1 MTGRYAFRSGMDT
14 NRADRAL
21 KWLGVSGGLP
31 PNETTFAKIL
41 QKEGYSTG
49 IIGKWHLG
57 VNCDILNDYCHH
69 PLSHGFNYF
78 YGVPFTLISECQPGG
93 LLDIDGL
100 FKAQLTFLSQL
111 ISWAVITMVI
121 GKYTNLLPISWKIVF
136 CCALFGFL
144 FFMTWY
150 LKYGFVQYWSCILMK
165 NHEIIEQPMDLQR
178 KSAHT
183 VRESQQFIE
192 RHKDVPFLLVVSLLH
207 VHIPHITTK
216 AFYGRSKHGIYGD
229 DIEEMD
235 YIVGSVVS
243 AIDNAGLRNNTL
255 IYFTSDHGG
264 HLELKFGGIQ
274 IGGWNG
280 IYRGGKGMAGWEGGI
295 RVPGIFRWPG
305 VIPSDTVIDEP
316 TSLMDLFPTV
326 VGLGGGKLPTDRII
340 DGRDLFPL
348 LTLKASQSEH
358 EFLFHYCG
366 NDLHAVRWHQK
377 ESTSGAVWKVHYV
390 TPAFYPEGAVGCYHT
405 ILCGCEEKDVIHH
418 EPPLLYELSSDPS
431 ESNPLSSQTSSYY
444 KEVLNR
450 VKTAVAEHQKTI
462 SVVPQQLSFY
472 NNLWK
477 PWLQPCCGRFPF
489 CWCDK
494 EENKE
499 MNII

>member
-1 MTGRYAFRSGMDT
+1 MTGRYAFRSGMGVFGGG
-14 NRADRAL
+14 RVL

-57 VNCDILNDYCHH
+57 ANCDILNDSCHH
-69 PLSHGFNYF
+69 PLSHGFHYF
-78 YGVPFTLISECQPGG
+78 YGFPLALFNECQPGG
-93 LLDIDGL
+93 QLEIDVP
-100 FKAQLTFLSQL
+100 FRAQLAFLSQL
-111 ISWAVITMVI
+111 ICWAVITMVI
-121 GKYTNLLPISWKIVF
+121 GKYTNLLPISWKMIF

-144 FFMTWY
+144 FFITWY
-150 LKYGFVQYWSCILMK
+150 LKYGFMHYWSCILMK
-165 NHEIIEQPMDLQR
+165 NYEILEQPMNVQR
-178 KSAHT
+178 QPARI
-183 VRESQQFIE
+183 VRESRQFIE
-192 RHKDVPFLLVVSLLH
+192 RHKEVPFLLVVSFHH
-207 VHIPHITTK
+207 VHTPLVPTK
-216 AFYGRSKHGIYGD
+216 AFAGRSKHGMYGD
-229 DIEEMD
+229 VVEEMD
-235 YIVGSVVS
+235 FMVGSVIS
-243 AIDNAGLRNNTL
+243 AIDDLGLKNSTL
-255 IYFTSDHGG
+255 IYFASDHGG
-264 HLELKFGGIQ
+264 HLEVKDGDIQ
-274 IGGWNG
+274 TGGWNG

-348 LTLKASQSEH
+348 LTQKTSNSEH

-366 NDLHAVRWHQK
+366 SSLHAARWHEK
-377 ESTSGAVWKVHYV
+377 DSGRTWKVHYA

-494 EENKE
+494 EEN
-499 MNII
+499 NGTDII